1 MNTTIC
7 PEMDAGTPAF
17 SLNLRR
23 QAMFSVPDAANVRIA
38 CVEGAVWI
46 TLDNDPRDVTLDE
59 CGVFTTQAH
68 RRAIVYALKPST
80 ITVAAK
86 APAKAPQHKQQPALV
101 LQMEPA

>member
-7 PEMDAGTPAF
+7 PKMEAGTSAF

-46 TLDNDPRDVTLDE
+46 TLDNDPRDVTLDA
-59 CGVFTTQAH
+59 CDVFSTQEH

-86 APAKAPQHKQQPALV
+86 APAKVPQPKRAPALV